1 MAEGPTHVALVD
13 LVLSMLA
20 PPLSDV
26 EYAIFTDCAGEG
38 RDNRSPIIGGYIP
51 DVYAVATRD
60 LQTRV
65 VGEAKVGRDFE
76 SARTEPQ
83 MRAFLSFLATY
94 ERPTLIFAVPFTSLP
109 AAATM
114 ASRAARSAPSHV
126 RILAVAPHAI
136 RVVSQGWVR

>member
-13 LVLSMLA
+13 LILSMLA
-20 PPLSDV
+20 PPHSET
-26 EYAIFTDCAGEG
+26 EYAVFTDCAGER

-51 DVYAVATRD
+51 DVYAVSPRD
-60 LQTRV
+60 LQIRV

-83 MRAFLSFLATY
+83 MRAFLSFLAVY
-94 ERPTLIFAVPFTSLP
+94 ERPTMIYAVPFVSLA

-114 ASRAARSAPSHV
+114 AARAGRSVSSHV
-126 RILAVAPHAI
+126 RILAVAPCAV
-136 RVVSQGWVR
+136 RVVSKGWES

>member
-13 LVLSMLA
+13 LILSMLA

-26 EYAIFTDCAGEG
+26 EYAIFTDCAGER

-94 ERPTLIFAVPFTSLP
+94 ERPILIFAVPFASLP
-109 AAATM
+109 AAAAM
-114 ASRAARSAPSHV
+114 ASRASRSVSGHV
-126 RILAVAPHAI
+126 RILVVAPYAV
-136 RVVSQGWVR
+136 RVVSEGWIR